1 MVNNP
6 EYTLHIESDNGERDL
21 QLEQLTSKELVEC
34 IIDLTEIV
42 GEDLTKLNA
51 ECIIRGIVVQ
61 NNGIILGI
69 KRGQYN
75 G

>member
-6 EYTLHIESDNGERDL
+6 EYTLHIESDNGERDSE
-21 QLEQLTSKELVEC
+21 LEKLTSKELVEC

-42 GEDLTKLNA
+42 GEDLTKLNT
-51 ECIIRGIVVQ
+51 ECIFRGIVIQ

-69 KRGQYN
+69 KRESTN